1 MLPNRLLMLI
11 EGGGLVLSLKV
22 MIVDDQT
29 GIRKLLAEYFHSEG
43 WKAVEAKNGQEALN
57 LLPESPDVI
66 LLDMKMPVMDGLET
80 LRYVRA
86 MFPDLPVIIM
96 TAYGELDLVRQAESL
111 GISAKISKPFD
122 IVALRDMVEQIYCR
136 RKVS

>member
-1 MLPNRLLMLI
+1 MQC
-11 EGGGLVLSLKV
+11 LKV

-29 GIRKLLAEYFHSEG
+29 GIRRLLSEYFHSEG
-43 WKAVEAKNGQEALN
+43 WKPVEAKNGQEAVN
-57 LLPESPDVI
+57 LLTESPDVI

-80 LRYVRA
+80 LRHVRA
-86 MFPDLPVIIM
+86 RFPDLPVIIM
-96 TAYGELDLVRQAESL
+96 TAYGELDLVHQAESL

-122 IVALRDMVEQIYCR
+122 IEALREMVERIYCH

>member
-1 MLPNRLLMLI
+1 MVKKVAVE
-11 EGGGLVLSLKV
+11 EGGVTVHGLKV

-29 GIRKLLAEYFHSEG
+29 GIRRLLAEYFNSEG
-43 WKAVEAKNGQEALN
+43 WQAVEARNGQEAVE
-57 LLPESPDVI
+57 LLPESPDVV

-86 MFPDLPVIIM
+86 SSPDLPVIIM
-96 TAYGELDLVRQAESL
+96 TAYGELDLVRQAELL

-122 IVALRDMVEQIYCR
+122 IESLREMVEQIYYQ

>member
-1 MLPNRLLMLI
+1 MLPSSWQVSNE
-11 EGGGLVLSLKV
+11 EGWFVQCLKV

-29 GIRKLLAEYFHSEG
+29 GIRRLLTEYFHSEG
-43 WKAVEAKNGQEALN
+43 WAPMEARNGQEALD

-80 LRYVRA
+80 LRFVRA
-86 MFPDLPVIIM
+86 QSPDLPVIIM
-96 TAYGELDLVRQAESL
+96 TAYGELDLVRQAETL

-122 IVALRDMVEQIYCR
+122 IEALREMVMRIYSER
-136 RKVS
+136 RAS

>member
-1 MLPNRLLMLI
+1 MSSK
-11 EGGGLVLSLKV
+11 GGISVQCLKV

-29 GIRKLLAEYFHSEG
+29 GIRRLLAEYFHSEG
-43 WKAVEAKNGQEALN
+43 WKAVEAKNGQEAVN

-86 MFPDLPVIIM
+86 ASPDLPVIIM

-122 IVALRDMVEQIYCR
+122 IESLREMVEQIYQR